1 MFILRCSLSSW
12 FACLYNWVSDN
23 DFIFFSFFS
32 IFYLHTEIILHTFF
46 VPLSSHPGNKWPFKV
61 CWSSE
66 GTHRHTPTSL
76 PSSPATTPN
85 WYRLIV
91 YPYVIVRK
99 SLISVYCLEISKG
112 NILSRIFTNHRLK
125 YIYIYIY
132 VYVYIYTEN
141 CSRLASVIRQM
152 HSHRLNSSTGTD
164 LCLNTSQEQKPRA
177 MRTHHSGKRKK

>member
-1 MFILRCSLSSW
+1 MTTIS
-12 FACLYNWVSDN
+12 
-23 DFIFFSFFS
+23 FSFLSFLFS
-32 IFYLHTEIILHTFF
+32 IYTLIFLTTLSLCLCLVIQGTSGHSKCAD
-46 VPLSSHPGNKWPFKV
+46 PLR
-61 CWSSE
+61 
-66 GTHRHTPTSL
+66 THRHKPTSL

-132 VYVYIYTEN
+132 VCMYIYTED

-164 LCLNTSQEQKPRA
+164 LCLNTSQEQKPQA